1 MMLTKCQAAG
11 LRYVHDVL
19 TGDFVT
25 IGVVLLCPDQRFLG
39 GRFTRDFRR
48 AKGAFPGLDSVHLR
62 RVCVTIQEACERW
75 KDRAFDEL
83 PFDGGDP
90 LSAVV
95 AQLVPREDAALQ
107 FSPTISGVTSDP
119 QRTLEELFE
128 RFVGR
133 DMDKRD
139 RRARSGEDVWKA
151 FSARIEDQELLKQL
165 QTHLVRT
172 DRFEWEF
179 RHAWRNGVW
188 NAVQPVSLD
197 IPEPHDIRDKA
208 AKWLGRIS
216 ALRPRSATDEV
227 HVSILVGMPSANA
240 KAELHHAAHDGLDIL
255 REVRGEAQIVTESE
269 SDALARKIALDLA
282 RHRAN

>member
-1 MMLTKCQAAG
+1 MLTKCQAAG

-25 IGVVLLCPDQRFLG
+25 IGVVLLCPDQQFLG
-39 GRFTRDFRR
+39 SRITNDFRR
-48 AKGAFPGLDSVHLR
+48 AKGAFPELDAVHLR
-62 RVCVTIQEACERW
+62 RVCVTIQEACERLRE
-75 KDRAFDEL
+75 RAFDEL
-83 PFDGGDP
+83 PLDGGGDQ

-107 FSPTISGVTSDP
+107 FSPTISGITSDP
-119 QRTLEELFE
+119 QRTLAELFE

-133 DMDKRD
+133 EPDKRE
-139 RRARSGEDVWKA
+139 RLARSGEDVWKA
-151 FSARIEDQELLKQL
+151 FAARIEDQDLLKQL

-179 RHAWRNGVW
+179 RHAWKNGVW

-216 ALRPRSATDEV
+216 ALRPRTANEEV
-227 HVSILVGMPSANA
+227 HVSILVGMPAATA

-255 REVRGEAQIVTESE
+255 REVRSEAQIVTESE
-269 SDALARKIALDLA
+269 AESLARKIALDLA